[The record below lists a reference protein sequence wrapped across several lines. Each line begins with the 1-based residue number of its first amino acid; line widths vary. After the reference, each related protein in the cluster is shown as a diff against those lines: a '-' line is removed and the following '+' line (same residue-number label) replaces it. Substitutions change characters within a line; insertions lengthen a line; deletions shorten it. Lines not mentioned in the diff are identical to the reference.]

1 VFYLACNLHSH
12 AITCVRNVPI
22 FSGLNDEE
30 MALLQQEI
38 KNQTFHK
45 GEYIFQEGETATAF
59 YVIHTGMVKMIKLSD
74 EGKEHILRLLFPGDF
89 FGQYA
94 LFENKKHYSYAEV
107 LEETTVCLIQK
118 EDFKAILEKNPTMAL
133 KYMMAL
139 SERLQ
144 EADEWVGAISLLEVE
159 KRLAKALLSFYDK
172 EKKQEFDL
180 PVSKKDFAS
189 LIGTT
194 PETLSRKLVALES
207 SQFLELKGRKGIHL
221 LKIEELREIAR

>member
-1 VFYLACNLHSH
+1 MTCELHSQTK
-12 AITCVRNVPI
+12 ACVRNVPI

-30 MALLQQEI
+30 IVLLQQEI
-38 KNQTFHK
+38 KNQTYQK
-45 GEYIFQEGETATAF
+45 GEYIFQEGEDATAF
-59 YVIHTGMVKMIKLSD
+59 YVIHTGMVKMTKLSD

-94 LFENKKHYSYAEV
+94 LFENKRHYSYAEV
-107 LEETTVCLIQK
+107 LEETKVCLIRK
-118 EDFKAILEKNPTMAL
+118 EDFKAILEKNPNMAL

-172 EKKQEFDL
+172 EKKQEFEL

-207 SQFLELKGRKGIHL
+207 SQLLELKGRKGIHL

>member
-1 VFYLACNLHSH
+1 MACDLHSH

-22 FSGLNDEE
+22 FSGLNDDE
-30 MALLQQEI
+30 MILLQKEI
-38 KNQTFHK
+38 KNQTFQK
-45 GEYIFQEGETATAF
+45 GEYIFQEGESATAF

-94 LFENKKHYSYAEV
+94 LFENKLHYSYAEV
-107 LEETTVCLIQK
+107 LEETKVCLIRK
-118 EDFKAILEKNPTMAL
+118 EDFKAILEKNPNMAL

-172 EKKQEFDL
+172 EKKEEFEL

-207 SQFLELKGRKGIHL
+207 SQYLELNGRKGIHL